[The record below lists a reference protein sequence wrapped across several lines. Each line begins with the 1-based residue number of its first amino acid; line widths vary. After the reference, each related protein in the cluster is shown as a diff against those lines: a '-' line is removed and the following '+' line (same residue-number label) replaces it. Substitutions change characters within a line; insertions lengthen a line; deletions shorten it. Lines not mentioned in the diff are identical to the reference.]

1 MVIIGA
7 DELAEG
13 KVKLRD
19 MASHEETL
27 VALEAVVDEV
37 RARL

>member
-1 MVIIGA
+1 MVVVGA

-19 MASHEETL
+19 MASHEEVL
-27 VALEAVVDEV
+27 VSRDAVVAEV
-37 RARL
+37 SSRL